1 MLGPDLT
8 FLPSHRPVVGLLSD
22 VTQLVLVAPGG
33 SPCGNYRALDVRTL
47 AGRRIFEL
55 NVVNTFT
62 LKPFYFGRLTGY
74 PEVIHTDEKALAIPI
89 FRNPTF
95 SGLRYRRSYWSGRE
109 DLNLRP
115 LVPNYES
122 TNSKCL
128 IWCRLVREQ
137 RTSFSLAQSYRS
149 WTEQSEVADSTAAV
163 SLGTGSSFSL
173 GLIPCCHTASWLLQ

>member
-95 SGLRYRRSYWSGRE
+95 SGLRYRRSYWSALA
-109 DLNLRP
+109 DDF
-115 LVPNYES
+115 
-122 TNSKCL
+122 
-128 IWCRLVREQ
+128 
-137 RTSFSLAQSYRS
+137 RTFLLGSDSFEPAFS
-149 WTEQSEVADSTAAV
+149 AA
-163 SLGTGSSFSL
+163 
-173 GLIPCCHTASWLLQ
+173 